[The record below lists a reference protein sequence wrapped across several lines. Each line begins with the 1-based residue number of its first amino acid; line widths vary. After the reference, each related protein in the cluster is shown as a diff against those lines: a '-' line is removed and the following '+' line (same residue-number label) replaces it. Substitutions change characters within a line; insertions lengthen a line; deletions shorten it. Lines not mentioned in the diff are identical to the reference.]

1 MREVSCSNC
10 NKAYMIDDSKIKQ
23 NTVKVICKQC
33 GQTFLVEKQS
43 EPEVRI
49 IDMPRMISKGHV
61 EPETNESISK
71 VDASADTTA
80 SKSIRWM
87 NRIQVRITATLVF
100 LTTAILVGY
109 AVVNYHLEKADMDRK
124 LSTQADITVTRL
136 SRNLVEPF
144 WALDDD
150 LLRES
155 LVSEMMDKQIYA
167 ILVRDRDG
175 KDIYIGKKRNSKWKI
190 VNART
195 DVSRTSL
202 ITRKM
207 KILKGKD
214 QIGSVEV
221 YLTTKFMTE
230 ELKRSTIYMIV
241 AVLILDLILFLSI
254 YFILSR
260 SIIRPIM
267 NLTNAADQIST
278 GQMNAEL
285 TIRTNDE
292 IGMLIKAFQRMQTS
306 LNLALRRLST

>member
-1 MREVSCSNC
+1 
-10 NKAYMIDDSKIKQ
+10 
-23 NTVKVICKQC
+23 
-33 GQTFLVEKQS
+33 
-43 EPEVRI
+43 
-49 IDMPRMISKGHV
+49 MPRMISKGHV